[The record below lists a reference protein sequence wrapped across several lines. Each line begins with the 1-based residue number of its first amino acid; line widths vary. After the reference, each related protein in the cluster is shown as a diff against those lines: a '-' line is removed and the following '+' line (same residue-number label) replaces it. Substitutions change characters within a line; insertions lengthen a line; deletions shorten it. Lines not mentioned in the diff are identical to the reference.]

1 MNIPLL
7 LAAGLA
13 AGAVN
18 AIAGGGSLITFPAL
32 IAAGLPP
39 VTANVSNSI
48 AATGGYVASVA
59 GSWRDLDRSRALRLI
74 PTALAGAG
82 VGCAVLLNTPES
94 AFEAVVPFLVLAA
107 SLALLVPRREATGTH
122 PAVVHLTVFGLST
135 YAGYF
140 GAAVGVMLL
149 AGLSLTLADK
159 LTRINALKNV
169 ISASTGLTTAL
180 IFGVFAHVHW
190 GAVALLL
197 PATVIGGYLGARL
210 ARRIPARVL
219 RAFVVVFGVA
229 IAGWLFVR

>member
-1 MNIPLL
+1 MNVPLL
-7 LAAGLA
+7 LTAGLA

-32 IAAGLPP
+32 IAAGLSP

-48 AATGGYVASVA
+48 AATGGYLASVA
-59 GSWRDLDRSRALRLI
+59 GSWKDLDRKKAARLI
-74 PTALAGAG
+74 PTALAGAA
-82 VGCAVLLNTPES
+82 VGCAVLLNTPAA

-107 SLALLVPRREATGTH
+107 SLALLVPKKEARETH
-122 PAVVHLTVFGLST
+122 PAVLHLTIFGLST

-159 LTRINALKNV
+159 LTRVNALKNV
-169 ISASTGLTTAL
+169 ISATTGLATAA
-180 IFGVFAHVHW
+180 IFGIFASVNW

-197 PATVIGGYLGARL
+197 PATIIGGYLGARL
-210 ARRIPARVL
+210 ARRVPAKVL
-219 RAFVVVFGVA
+219 RACVVVFGIT
-229 IAGWLFVR
+229 IAAWLLFR